1 MAINCRPSHVNFEL
15 YLDQVNNRVG
25 NHEEV
30 EAQGE
35 VQTPAGLS
43 RTTAGPPAV
52 ISRNDN
58 EAKLSTKNHFRLLSK
73 DYKKYFLPHFF
84 IVFYSK
90 F

>member
-1 MAINCRPSHVNFEL
+1 MNFEL
-15 YLDQVNNRVG
+15 YLNQVNNRVG

-58 EAKLSTKNHFRLLSK
+58 EAKLSTKKSFQFIIKRL
-73 DYKKYFLPHFF
+73 
-84 IVFYSK
+84 
-90 F
+90 